1 MTQPVGHQ
9 LVVTRTFTQGD
20 FDTFARLSGDDN
32 PIHVDPEFAARTRFG
47 RTLAHGM
54 MLFSTISGL
63 IRGAYDAELEDIEL
77 MFPGPTYVGDA
88 MTLQL
93 TVVSRDGARAEI
105 AAHIHGPDCT
115 PACVAT
121 ARIISRDT

>member
-54 MLFSTISGL
+54 MLFSTVSGL
-63 IRGAYDAELEDIEL
+63 IRRAYDAELEDIEL

-105 AAHIHGPDCT
+105 AAHIHGPDGT

>member
-63 IRGAYDAELEDIEL
+63 IRRAYDAELEAIEL

-105 AAHIHGPDCT
+105 AAHIHGPDGT